1 MTTTNTTA
9 VLPVAK
15 LSEAGFVP
23 NDFATFAIDGLEQR
37 MAAIQSRIQPKFRA
51 LGERLTHELMPA
63 AVDELFLHIAKHARR
78 TVNAPKD
85 TWMALCSNKR
95 GYKQHPHFQLGLFD
109 DHLFLWLAFIYELP
123 NKSEI
128 ASALLGELDTVIHT
142 VPDDYVVSFDHM
154 KKDSTPAAGM
164 TESDWRAALTRFRD
178 VKSAELLIGRHL
190 SPGEAIVQS
199 GEKLLQTVIETYE
212 TLMPLY
218 RVAMR

>member
-1 MTTTNTTA
+1 MIAMTTTNTTA
-9 VLPVAK
+9 LLPVAK

-23 NDFATFAIDGLEQR
+23 DDFATFAIDGLERR

-63 AVDELFLHIAKHARR
+63 AGDELFLHIAKHARR

-128 ASALLGELDTVIHT
+128 ASALLGELDTVIRT
-142 VPDDYVVSFDHM
+142 VPIACGWHDGVGLARCANPLPRCKIGGAADRASYGAGECGCA
-154 KKDSTPAAGM
+154 KRREAAAGGN
-164 TESDWRAALTRFRD
+164 RD
-178 VKSAELLIGRHL
+178 L
-190 SPGEAIVQS
+190 
-199 GEKLLQTVIETYE
+199 
-212 TLMPLY
+212 
-218 RVAMR
+218 